1 MEGQT
6 LQWPKEEEQTM
17 IYKTSSNTKPTKDRG
32 NKSYC
37 YVRKK
42 PSYFKKSL
50 PMVSYVHVLFG
61 INAFSN
67 SLERCFYI
75 VFLHCHCTCSTW
87 KDQPQIEMHKV
98 TGGRQTRCT
107 KNIPNSSNT
116 KRYINQFSLSFID
129 VCLMFLF
136 FIFIKNVDIKISA
149 NV

>member
-6 LQWPKEEEQTM
+6 IQWPKEEEQIM

-42 PSYFKKSL
+42 TSYFKKSL
-50 PMVSYVHVLFG
+50 PMVIYVHVLFG

-75 VFLHCHCTCSTW
+75 VFLHCHCTYTTW
-87 KDQPQIEMHKV
+87 KEQPQIEMHKV

-107 KNIPNSSNT
+107 KNIQILLTLKGILTSF
-116 KRYINQFSLSFID
+116 RYHSL
-129 VCLMFLF
+129 MY
-136 FIFIKNVDIKISA
+136 A
-149 NV
+149 